1 MESGMKYL
9 PLLLL
14 LSGCATG
21 PYTYP
26 TETVYVPSGVSTGTA
41 DTVLIK
47 DIGSYTAIMSG
58 GSTIFCKEIGSFVVC
73 N

>member
-1 MESGMKYL
+1 MKFL

-21 PYTYP
+21 PFTNP
-26 TETVYVPSGVSTGTA
+26 DEAVYVPSGSSGTSIGTS

-47 DIGSYTAIMSG
+47 DIGSFTAIMSG